1 MPMSRRRFCLQSIA
15 ALSLAAGSKRRALAQ
30 ALRSTGLKD
39 LYKDDFLIGTAVSNR
54 TLQVEDREML
64 DLIAREF
71 NAVTAEN
78 CMKWGQVHP
87 EAGRWEWEL
96 PDRLV
101 RFATGHGIYIL
112 GHTLVWHSQTAK
124 DLFQAIPGGGVIARN
139 DLLRKMEEHIRTL
152 VGRYKGKIAAW
163 DVVNEAVDEDK
174 GWRRSP
180 WFEILGP
187 EFLEKAFHWAHE
199 VDPRAQLL
207 YNDYNMYNPGKAKF
221 VAEFVRD
228 FKKRGVP
235 IQGVGMQGHV
245 GLDYP
250 SIGEFEASIRLF
262 ADAGVRVH
270 ITELD
275 VDVLPRREAPATAEV
290 STRIEYAAEL
300 NPWPNGLPAEMENRL
315 ARRYEELFR
324 VFLKHRDVIDRV
336 TTWGTTD
343 AESWKNNFP
352 VPGRTNYPLLF
363 DRKKQPKAAYRAVTA
378 LKKSS

>member
-1 MPMSRRRFCLQSIA
+1 MLMSRRRFCHQSMV
-15 ALSLAAGSKRRALAQ
+15 ALSLAPLAKKSAQAQ

-54 TLQVEDREML
+54 TLQAEDRAML

-78 CMKWGQVHP
+78 CMKWGQIHP

-101 RFATGHGIYIL
+101 RFATSHNMYIL
-112 GHTLVWHSQTAK
+112 GHTLVWHSQTAR
-124 DLFQAIPGGGVIARN
+124 DLFQADSGAGAITRD
-139 DLLRKMEEHIRTL
+139 DLLRKMEDHIRTL

-174 GWRRSP
+174 GWRRSR

-199 VDPRAQLL
+199 VDPKAQLL
-207 YNDYNMYNPGKAKF
+207 YNDYNMHNPAKAKF
-221 VAEFVRD
+221 VADFVRD

-235 IQGVGMQGHV
+235 IHGVGMQGHV

-250 SIGEFEASIRLF
+250 DIREFEASILLF
-262 ADAGVRVH
+262 AEAGVRVH

-275 VDVLPRREAPATAEV
+275 VDVLPQPQASRTAEI
-290 STRIEYAAEL
+290 STRIGYSSEL
-300 NPWPNGLPAEMENRL
+300 NPWPDGLPTEMQDRL

-324 VFLKHRDVIDRV
+324 LFLKHRNLIDRI
-336 TTWGTTD
+336 TTWGTSD
-343 AESWKNNFP
+343 DESWKNNFP
-352 VPGRTNYPLLF
+352 VQGRTNYPLLF
-363 DRKKQPKAAYRAVTA
+363 DRKKQPKPAYRAVAA